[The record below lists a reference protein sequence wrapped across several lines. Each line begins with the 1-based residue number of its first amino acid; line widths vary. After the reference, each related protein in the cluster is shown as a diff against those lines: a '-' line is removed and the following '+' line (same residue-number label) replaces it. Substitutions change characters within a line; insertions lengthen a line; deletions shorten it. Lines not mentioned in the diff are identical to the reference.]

1 MSTNPTHDLQNTV
14 ALVFGGGRDIGAAI
28 SLALARRGAQVAL
41 TYNSSNP
48 AETIT
53 AITSLGHSP
62 FAQQVDALDTAAVR
76 TFAVAAQKHFGNPI
90 NILVNVVGGLV
101 ARKKM
106 DEMDDA
112 FWDHVFAL
120 NVKSI
125 FAMTQAALPL
135 MADGST
141 IVNVSSQA
149 GRDGGGPGGIAYGA
163 SKGALMSMT
172 RGLAREL
179 SPRRIRVNAVCPG
192 MIATKFHDDFTKPEV
207 RQRVAGMTPL
217 GREGHASE
225 VADLV
230 SYLAG
235 PQSSFVNG
243 ACIDINGGILF
254 S

>member
-1 MSTNPTHDLQNTV
+1 MSDMTNTL

-28 SLALARRGAQVAL
+28 SIALARRGAQVAL

-48 AETIT
+48 AETLATIE
-53 AITSLGHSP
+53 ALGQKP
-62 FAQQVDALDTAAVR
+62 LAQKVDAFDTTAVR
-76 TFAVAAQKHFGNPI
+76 DFATWAPQVSGKPI
-90 NILVNVVGGLV
+90 GILVNVVGGLL

-106 DEMDDA
+106 EEMDDA
-112 FWDHVFAL
+112 FWDQVFSL
-120 NVKSI
+120 NVKSV

-135 MADGST
+135 MSDGAA
-141 IVNVSSQA
+141 IVNVASQA

-172 RGLAREL
+172 RGLAKEL

-217 GREGHASE
+217 GREGQASE

-230 SYLAG
+230 TYLAS
-235 PQSSFVNG
+235 PQASFVNG
-243 ACIDINGGILF
+243 TCIDINGGILF